1 MFSSLLAFSSQ
12 ALAQKSLYSH
22 VCKRRCPP
30 AQGTSQNGKEVENTP
45 PLPLFVLSMLSSL
58 RNCDV
63 SKTGDEMVPVLSTG
77 MNRQETGNS
86 NTVCALVMSENFP
99 LASSGK
105 MKKVLMST
113 LEKWMLEP

>member
-1 MFSSLLAFSSQ
+1 
-12 ALAQKSLYSH
+12 
-22 VCKRRCPP
+22 
-30 AQGTSQNGKEVENTP
+30 
-45 PLPLFVLSMLSSL
+45 
-58 RNCDV
+58 
-63 SKTGDEMVPVLSTG
+63 MVPVLSTG

-113 LEKWMLEP
+113 LEKWMLEPQEKILGNNREALAQTRCNICALDVPTEDRTP